1 MFVRITSGISCRT
14 SRPLSKKGAD
24 FMKALIELEIT
35 GDFEEPLSNDSI
47 IDILNCVVCDGAE
60 NVCLNASYK
69 IIQVYKEEKK

>member
-1 MFVRITSGISCRT
+1 
-14 SRPLSKKGAD
+14 
-24 FMKALIELEIT
+24 MKALIELEIT

-69 IIQVYKEEKK
+69 IIQVYKEEKKQ